1 MPKIPIFAILVLLT
15 LPACRSSEPVTSSK
29 VSCDY
34 ATASGQSRTA
44 QSSSEFLSML
54 SQHLQADS
62 IRILFAPPQ
71 VQVLPHSDESIENP
85 ATLGLSGTPAA
96 AGGAPAAAS
105 VTLYGAHFDSESAD
119 VQSSHSVLSDSIS
132 SFAQKAAKEEHVSP
146 QPNIGHNTSR
156 WGTLLGTGRS
166 ILKKYVLFPLLLFL
180 LAALL
185 RKAGKA
191 AIRHFIR

>member
-1 MPKIPIFAILVLLT
+1 MKIVIPLLALLT
-15 LPACRSSEPVTSSK
+15 VTACRSSEPVTSSK

-54 SQHLQADS
+54 SQHLHADS

-96 AGGAPAAAS
+96 AGGAPPAAAS
-105 VTLYGAHFDSESAD
+105 VTLYGAHFDSERHD

-132 SFAQKAAKEEHVSP
+132 SFAQQAAKEEHVSP

-156 WGTLLGTGRS
+156 WGTLFAIGRA
-166 ILKKYVLFPLLLFL
+166 ILKKYVLVPLLLFL

>member
-1 MPKIPIFAILVLLT
+1 MKIVIPLLALLT
-15 LPACRSSEPVTSSK
+15 VTACRSSEPVTFSK
-29 VSCDY
+29 ISCDY

-44 QSSSEFLSML
+44 QFSSEFLSML
-54 SQHLQADS
+54 SQHLHADS

-71 VQVLPHSDESIENP
+71 VQVLPHSDESIGNP

-96 AGGAPAAAS
+96 AGGTPPAAAS
-105 VTLYGAHFDSESAD
+105 VTLYGAHFESDRND
-119 VQSSHSVLSDSIS
+119 VHSTHSVLSDSIS
-132 SFAQKAAKEEHVSP
+132 SFADSATKEEHDAPPSTF
-146 QPNIGHNTSR
+146 GHNTSR
-156 WGTLLGTGRS
+156 WGTLFTTGRA
-166 ILKKYVLFPLLLFL
+166 ILKKYVLVPLLLFL